1 MTLFQIILATLIGG
15 VLSVFLA
22 ATVALTFLANFANR
36 MVAFAVGVL
45 LGFALTDLLPEA
57 VHLGLEITELGW
69 VLIAGIMG
77 FFLLE
82 KLALWRHDHATL
94 SGHTQEKPIVAMIVI
109 GDSMHNFVD
118 GILLA
123 AAFLTD
129 WKLGWAAAIAIT
141 AHEIPQEISDFMV
154 LLNAGVSKSKAL
166 LFNALSGAAMTLGGV
181 VGWMSLTN
189 ASAAIPYVLTTAAA
203 SFIYIAVADLVPELH
218 HHRTPRDMFF
228 QLSLMAL
235 GLSVVSI
242 AKALEHLG
250 AS

>member
-1 MTLFQIILATLIGG
+1 VTLLQIILATLIGG
-15 VLSVFLA
+15 VFSVLLA
-22 ATVALTFLANFANR
+22 ATVSLTFLAKFANR

-57 VHLGLEITELGW
+57 VHLGLDVTKVGW

-82 KLALWRHDHATL
+82 KLALWRHDHAVL
-94 SGHTQEKPIVAMIVI
+94 SGNTQEKPIVAMIVI

-118 GILLA
+118 GVLLA

-129 WKLGWAAAIAIT
+129 WTLGWAATIAIT
-141 AHEIPQEISDFMV
+141 AHEVPQEISDFMV
-154 LLNAGVSKSKAL
+154 LLDSGVSKIKAL
-166 LFNALSGAAMTLGGV
+166 ILNAFSGAAMTLGGII
-181 VGWMSLTN
+181 GWLSLSN
-189 ASAAIPYVLTTAAA
+189 VQAAIPYVITLAAA

-218 HHRTPRDMFF
+218 QHRKPRDMFF
-228 QLSLMAL
+228 QLGLMGL
-235 GLSVVSI
+235 GLNVVAI

-250 AS
+250 V

>member
-1 MTLFQIILATLIGG
+1 MTLLQIVLASLIGG
-15 VLSVFLA
+15 VFSVLLA
-22 ATVALTFLANFANR
+22 ATVALTFLAKFANR

-57 VHLGLEITELGW
+57 VNLGLDIDELGW
-69 VLIAGIMG
+69 VLITGIMG

-94 SGHTQEKPIVAMIVI
+94 LGHTQEKPIVAMIVL

-129 WKLGWAAAIAIT
+129 WKLGWATATAII

-154 LLNAGVSKSKAL
+154 LLNAGVTKTKAL
-166 LFNALSGAAMTLGGV
+166 FLNVLSGTAMIVGGII
-181 VGWMSLTN
+181 GWFSLSD

-203 SFIYIAVADLVPELH
+203 SFIYIAIADLVPELH

-228 QLSLMAL
+228 QLSLMVL

-242 AKALEHLG
+242 TKAIEQLG
-250 AS
+250 A

>member
-1 MTLFQIILATLIGG
+1 MTLLQIVLASLIGG
-15 VLSVFLA
+15 VFSVLLA
-22 ATVALTFLANFANR
+22 ATVALTFLAKFANR

-57 VHLGLEITELGW
+57 VNLGLDIDELGW
-69 VLIAGIMG
+69 VLITGIMG

-94 SGHTQEKPIVAMIVI
+94 LGHTQEKPIVAMIVL

-129 WKLGWAAAIAIT
+129 WKLGWATATAII

-154 LLNAGVSKSKAL
+154 LLNAGVTKTKAL
-166 LFNALSGAAMTLGGV
+166 FLNVLSGTAMIVGGII
-181 VGWMSLTN
+181 GWFSLSD

-203 SFIYIAVADLVPELH
+203 SFIYIAIADLVPELH

-242 AKALEHLG
+242 TKAIEHLG
-250 AS
+250 A

>member
-1 MTLFQIILATLIGG
+1 MTLFQIIIATLVGG
-15 VLSVFLA
+15 VFSVFLA

-57 VHLGLEITELGW
+57 VHLGLDITELGW
-69 VLIAGIMG
+69 VLVAGMMG

-82 KLALWRHDHATL
+82 KLALWRHDHATSL
-94 SGHTQEKPIVAMIVI
+94 GHTQEKPIVAMIII

-154 LLNAGVSKSKAL
+154 LLDAGVKKSRAL
-166 LFNALSGAAMTLGGV
+166 LLNALSGAAMTVGGV
-181 VGWMSLTN
+181 VGWLSLSN
-189 ASAAIPYVLTTAAA
+189 AQAAIPYVLTLAAA

-250 AS
+250 A

>member
-1 MTLFQIILATLIGG
+1 MTLFQIILATLVGG
-15 VLSVFLA
+15 VFSVFLA
-22 ATVALTFLANFANR
+22 ATVALTFLAKFANR

-45 LGFALTDLLPEA
+45 LGFAMTDLLPEA
-57 VHLGLEITELGW
+57 VNLGLEMTELGW
-69 VLIAGIMG
+69 VLIVGIMG

-94 SGHTQEKPIVAMIVI
+94 CGQTQEKPIVAMIVI

-123 AAFLTD
+123 AAFLAD

-166 LFNALSGAAMTLGGV
+166 LLNALSGAAMTLGGV
-181 VGWMSLTN
+181 IGWLSLTN

-250 AS
+250 V